1 MLQSQSIWFFFW
13 KIINVV
19 HQCDCCH
26 CWHHHFLSLVC
37 VQSVACQGFWRSY
50 WYGKWPASHS
60 IRSWILEGFC
70 YYISVTSHIFCLC
83 EYWRIKDL
91 LVLRMAIPNPAK
103 KVETDSL
110 FFSLLPMALRSKL
123 AIEINSILVRQAF
136 YILDWHFD
144 LSPLK
149 TQSPDPLKY
158 YCTDHAR
165 KRKRKDKEQL
175 LRKAELAALSSF
187 RMVIL

>member
-1 MLQSQSIWFFFW
+1 
-13 KIINVV
+13 
-19 HQCDCCH
+19 
-26 CWHHHFLSLVC
+26 
-37 VQSVACQGFWRSY
+37 
-50 WYGKWPASHS
+50 
-60 IRSWILEGFC
+60 
-70 YYISVTSHIFCLC
+70 
-83 EYWRIKDL
+83 
-91 LVLRMAIPNPAK
+91 
-103 KVETDSL
+103 
-110 FFSLLPMALRSKL
+110 MALRSKL

-149 TQSPDPLKY
+149 KKSPDPLKY

-165 KRKRKDKEQL
+165 KRKRKEKEQL